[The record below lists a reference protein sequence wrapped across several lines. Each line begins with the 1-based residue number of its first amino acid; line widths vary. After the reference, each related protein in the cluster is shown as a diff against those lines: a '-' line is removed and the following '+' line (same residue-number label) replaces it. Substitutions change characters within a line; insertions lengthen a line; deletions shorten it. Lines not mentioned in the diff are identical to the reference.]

1 MLIELL
7 TEKYPGMRFW
17 LTQRLTAV
25 LMVVYIVVFVLCFI
39 IKQPFNYQAWLT
51 FNSPWWWRILTGLF
65 FFSLCL
71 HAWIGVRDVFRDYVF
86 NQTLRGYLQTLV
98 ELMLLAYLIWLGF
111 ILWGI

>member
-1 MLIELL
+1 
-7 TEKYPGMRFW
+7 
-17 LTQRLTAV
+17 
-25 LMVVYIVVFVLCFI
+25 
-39 IKQPFNYQAWLT
+39 
-51 FNSPWWWRILTGLF
+51 LTGLF

-98 ELMLLAYLIWLGF
+98 ELMLLAYLGWLGL